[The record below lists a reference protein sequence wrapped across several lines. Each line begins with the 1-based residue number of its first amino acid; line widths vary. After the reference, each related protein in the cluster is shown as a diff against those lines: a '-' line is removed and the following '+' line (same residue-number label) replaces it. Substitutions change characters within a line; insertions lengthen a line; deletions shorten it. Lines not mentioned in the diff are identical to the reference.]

1 MEILVSKSDFCFKV
15 STTNIKYMSF
25 ILAIEQYRHLKVS
38 QKGTA
43 FTVFAKAFNRTLRQR
58 RSTHK
63 RRRARSI
70 TVRALPGTA
79 FLSQILAEERDL
91 LAIVLYLC

>member
-1 MEILVSKSDFCFKV
+1 
-15 STTNIKYMSF
+15 MSF

-79 FLSQILAEERDL
+79 FLSNFSRRKGFACYSI
-91 LAIVLYLC
+91 IPVLSINR